1 MPLIAP
7 DSVREIVDGAD
18 LVELVR
24 GHTNLVK
31 RGNRWVGRC
40 PFHDE
45 RTPSFG
51 LIPPENRVYYC
62 HGCGAKGNAVDW
74 MMGKEGAASFPE
86 AVEALAERFG
96 IPVRYEQT
104 SPEEDAR
111 RRADARRLELLERAA
126 AYYAEYLWRADEA
139 RPAREY
145 LLRRGFEEPL
155 VRAFRI
161 GFAPADGAALCRRAL
176 KQGFTR
182 EELEEAG
189 LARRRGGQVADFFT
203 NRITFPIADARG
215 RVMGFGARTLDPAQ
229 RAKYV
234 NSPEGPRFQKRRLL
248 FGLAQARQG
257 AARSGHVLVVEGYT
271 DVLAMHKAGLPC
283 AVACMGTSLTTE
295 QIRELRRAAPRIG
308 LCFDSDAAGQR
319 AAWRSAEAAA
329 EHIMDLD
336 AVAMPPGRDPGDMAA
351 DPTALADLAERGQ
364 KFVSLVTFLVQS
376 RAERAGTSPSGRE
389 EAFREIAELL
399 RRVPDSVEKDEG
411 IRMATGLLQLS
422 RPMEDRL
429 RAASFRGDS
438 EGNPPSAA
446 VHVPVL
452 DAERARE
459 RRFLALA
466 VARGDGAAGVLADVP
481 DDALGEPAHRE
492 ALRLLRA
499 GTAPDG
505 WPDHLQDL
513 AVALRTA
520 PGTEDASHAELQEA
534 AYRVQLPFL
543 ERRAAHLRESG
554 DEEGRLHVLGL
565 VRRLRAALRGNE

>member
-1 MPLIAP
+1 MPLIAA
-7 DSVREIVDGAD
+7 DSVREIIDAAD

-24 GHTNLVK
+24 GHTTLVR
-31 RGNRWVGRC
+31 RGARWVGRC

-74 MMGKEGAASFPE
+74 MMQKEGAASFPE

-96 IPVRYEQT
+96 LAVRYEQT

-126 AYYAEYLWRADEA
+126 AFYAEYLWRADEA
-139 RPAREY
+139 AAARDY
-145 LLRRGFEEPL
+145 LRGRGFEEEL
-155 VRAFRI
+155 VRGFRI
-161 GFAPADGAALCRRAL
+161 GYAPGAGAMLARRAMT
-176 KQGFTR
+176 QGFTR
-182 EELEEAG
+182 DELAEAG
-189 LARRRGGQVADFFT
+189 LGRLRGGQVADFFT
-203 NRITFPIADARG
+203 ARITFPIADARG
-215 RVMGFGARTLDPAQ
+215 RVMGFGARTLDPNQ

-248 FGLAQARQG
+248 FGLAQARAP

-271 DVLAMHKAGLPC
+271 DVLAMAKAGLPY

-308 LCFDSDAAGQR
+308 LCFDSDAAGER
-319 AAWRSAEAAA
+319 AAWRSAEAAS

-336 AVAMPPGRDPGDMAA
+336 AVVMPTGRDPGDMAA
-351 DPTALADLAERGQ
+351 DEAGVTELRRRGQ
-364 KFVSLVTFLVQS
+364 EFVPLVTFLVES
-376 RAERAGTSPSGRE
+376 RAKRAGTSSTGRE
-389 EAFREIAELL
+389 EALRDIAGLL

-411 IRMATGLLQLS
+411 VRVAAGHLQLS

-429 RAASFRGDS
+429 RAASFRSGDA
-438 EGNPPSAA
+438 PAA
-446 VHVPVL
+446 VAVPDLPTL

-466 VARGDGAAGVLADVP
+466 VARLDRAGEVLAQVP
-481 DDALGEPAHRE
+481 EEAMSEPAHRE
-492 ALRLLRA
+492 ALRLLKE
-499 GTAPDG
+499 GDAPEG
-505 WPDHLQDL
+505 WPEHLQDL
-513 AVALRTA
+513 GVALRTD
-520 PGTEDASHAELQEA
+520 PGAERATQAELQEA
-534 AYRVQLPFL
+534 GYRVQIPVLQ
-543 ERRAAHLRESG
+543 RRAARLRETG
-554 DEEGRLHVLGL
+554 DEEGRLRVLDL
-565 VRRLRAALRGNE
+565 ERRLRAALRGGE

>member
-7 DSVREIVDGAD
+7 DSVREIIDSAD

-31 RGNRWVGRC
+31 RGARWVGRC

-74 MMGKEGAASFPE
+74 MINKEGAGSFPE

-96 IPVRYEQT
+96 LPVRYEQS

-126 AYYAEYLWRADEA
+126 AYYAEYLWRAAEA
-139 RPAREY
+139 GPARDY
-145 LLRRGFEEPL
+145 LRGRGFDEPL

-161 GFAPADGAALCRRAL
+161 GFAPASGAALCSRAI
-176 KQGFTR
+176 KQGFRR

-189 LARRRGGQVADFFT
+189 LARRRGGQVADFFA

-248 FGLAQARQG
+248 FGLAQARAG

-271 DVLAMHKAGLPC
+271 DVLAMHKAGLPY

-336 AVAMPPGRDPGDMAA
+336 AVEMPPGRDPGDMAT
-351 DPTALADLAERGQ
+351 DPDAIAELGIRGQ
-364 KFVSLVTFLVQS
+364 KFVSLVTFLVRS
-376 RAERAGTSPSGRE
+376 RAERAGTSSSGRE

-429 RAASFRGDS
+429 RAASSRG
-438 EGNPPSAA
+438 EQQGGAPAA
-446 VHVPVL
+446 LVEVPIL
-452 DAERARE
+452 DAERTRE
-459 RRFLALA
+459 RHFLALA
-466 VARGDGAAGVLADVP
+466 VARPDRAGPVLADVP

-492 ALRLLRA
+492 ALRLLRT

-505 WPDHLQDL
+505 WPEHLHDL

-520 PGTEDASHAELQEA
+520 PGTENVSDAELQEA

-543 ERRAAHLRESG
+543 DRRAAQLRESG
-554 DEEGRLHVLGL
+554 DEEGFLHVLG
-565 VRRLRAALRGNE
+565 VARRVRAALRGNE